1 MQTKEADENPT
12 AGRFNSLLFTQS
24 LLNKAPKTIQPTAA
38 AIEVAKKCIKLLP
51 STMQQDVE
59 KRVLLIFDTHSEWV
73 AAEKTFTSHADD
85 PNYTA
90 KAAKWKSNIQAPRDV
105 SQTVA
110 FKCLVSSLDKV
121 IDNCKKEQTRTAVAV
136 QHLVRDHKRQK
147 TIALTWK
154 LLIQVA
160 RCVLQLVTGS
170 KPSDIHVYQSLME
183 TINQSETLLFDCEWG
198 LSLQVLQD
206 VIHPV
211 KLEDINPK
219 SNPSFTEDQL
229 DLYGVKLIENST
241 DRDCPY
247 APPAEKPTQEVNVS
261 TGSSTNS
268 SEAPTNATTPA
279 PVTPGSPINTD
290 VNNLILSI
298 QNGDRRP
305 TDNGILGPGF
315 LTLKFTIK
323 NSQNQLIP
331 VRDYKQD
338 LRKHIDKFL
347 KMLVFEGD
355 DDGTT
360 DNQYIHTSVMVHRD
374 KEETSATTQDITAA
388 AATTTT
394 PRSNTS
400 ALVSTPQQPNPYAQ
414 PTPSQTPKNNNDNA
428 VTNMSEGNNDAAG
441 DQRPPDD
448 RDEPEVLE
456 IDDGVGAISLKDHL
470 SDHLTDD
477 QLTMVISSIQDA
489 LTGLIEAPYD
499 EYKAL
504 NSALEQGLT
513 LTETLLETNKSEMAD
528 EALELVNK
536 EKMVA
541 PPILRGVIQQE
552 LNPVRER
559 VKKIEQHRATT
570 VVLSPAQRRK
580 LLKSAKKKRKKK
592 QVDFEGIPGGN
603 GEDYGNDKDDA
614 DAANSRPKKKPK
626 NSNSHPAPAA
636 AVTQKKEQNT
646 SQNGNQRRRRK
657 RDKKSNG
664 QNEVHSQQPEK
675 GSNVQQNGRRGNR
688 NNRKKQSKGK

>member
-1 MQTKEADENPT
+1 
-12 AGRFNSLLFTQS
+12 
-24 LLNKAPKTIQPTAA
+24 
-38 AIEVAKKCIKLLP
+38 
-51 STMQQDVE
+51 
-59 KRVLLIFDTHSEWV
+59 
-73 AAEKTFTSHADD
+73 
-85 PNYTA
+85 
-90 KAAKWKSNIQAPRDV
+90 
-105 SQTVA
+105 
-110 FKCLVSSLDKV
+110 
-121 IDNCKKEQTRTAVAV
+121 
-136 QHLVRDHKRQK
+136 
-147 TIALTWK
+147 
-154 LLIQVA
+154 
-160 RCVLQLVTGS
+160 
-170 KPSDIHVYQSLME
+170 
-183 TINQSETLLFDCEWG
+183 
-198 LSLQVLQD
+198 
-206 VIHPV
+206 
-211 KLEDINPK
+211 
-219 SNPSFTEDQL
+219 
-229 DLYGVKLIENST
+229 
-241 DRDCPY
+241 
-247 APPAEKPTQEVNVS
+247 
-261 TGSSTNS
+261 
-268 SEAPTNATTPA
+268 
-279 PVTPGSPINTD
+279 
-290 VNNLILSI
+290 
-298 QNGDRRP
+298 
-305 TDNGILGPGF
+305 
-315 LTLKFTIK
+315 
-323 NSQNQLIP
+323 
-331 VRDYKQD
+331 
-338 LRKHIDKFL
+338 
-347 KMLVFEGD
+347 
-355 DDGTT
+355 
-360 DNQYIHTSVMVHRD
+360 
-374 KEETSATTQDITAA
+374 
-388 AATTTT
+388 
-394 PRSNTS
+394 
-400 ALVSTPQQPNPYAQ
+400 
-414 PTPSQTPKNNNDNA
+414 
-428 VTNMSEGNNDAAG
+428 MSEGNNDAAG

-456 IDDGVGAISLKDHL
+456 IDDGVATISLKDHL